1 VPSIKRILRTSEL
14 NCSICCQSAKPWCVT
29 QQLAHKTLKAI
40 FPQHFADDSTK
51 IYCKADL
58 MALLEHALP
67 RPPFKCD
74 DARALNLTVRRFGR
88 SSRRCASQGPSLP
101 GWLFPKK
108 GLKLYSAAVAATYV
122 YIYIYIYIYVEESG
136 RLERRGDELLK
147 NVVGLT
153 DAQLQNNRDEAILHE
168 AIGHHVWLQP
178 ETQHWIPSR
187 SCMWEGQQI

>member
-1 VPSIKRILRTSEL
+1 MPSIKRILRTSEL

-74 DARALNLTVRRFGR
+74 DARALNLQLTDFVASGDDPDRAAIWPLVKTVRITGPFSPRLVVSQKRADIVFCCC
-88 SSRRCASQGPSLP
+88 RRYLR
-101 GWLFPKK
+101 
-108 GLKLYSAAVAATYV
+108 
-122 YIYIYIYIYVEESG
+122 I
-136 RLERRGDELLK
+136 
-147 NVVGLT
+147 
-153 DAQLQNNRDEAILHE
+153 
-168 AIGHHVWLQP
+168 
-178 ETQHWIPSR
+178 
-187 SCMWEGQQI
+187 